1 MRSFVSKM
9 GRFNYTIH
17 KLIAHPL
24 MEILHLVGLTE
35 LGNKVHDAT
44 LPLRHDEDH
53 AQESPTSS

>member
-1 MRSFVSKM
+1 MRKFVSKL

-17 KLIAHPL
+17 NFIAHPL

-53 AQESPTSS
+53 SQEVS